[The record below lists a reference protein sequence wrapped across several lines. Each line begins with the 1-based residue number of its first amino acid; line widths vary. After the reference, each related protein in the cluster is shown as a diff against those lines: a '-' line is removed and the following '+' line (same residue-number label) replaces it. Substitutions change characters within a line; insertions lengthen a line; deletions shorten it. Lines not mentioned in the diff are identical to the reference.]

1 MHCYQS
7 QNLLNEQL
15 LLEVSLFGFNF
26 LSELQYLGCYYNEY
40 PVTQTAFLYLELPL
54 KRAFF
59 V

>member
-15 LLEVSLFGFNF
+15 LLEVSLFRFNF
-26 LSELQYLGCYYNEY
+26 LSELQYRGYYNEY